1 MGQVK
6 MRSNL
11 NAQKRFP
18 SPVGSRTLRGPSA
31 SNVAASSQQRACG
44 TSFRCPAN
52 PHRSQLPAEGVLH
65 RVPTPRSPTFLV
77 AFGFRHRA
85 ATTCGGRRGRLLGP
99 RRRGGLWDGPRE
111 LPSGVPDKTCAAALR
126 RPPPAFSSTFP
137 GGLSARLGA
146 TES

>member
-1 MGQVK
+1 

-18 SPVGSRTLRGPSA
+18 SPVGSRTLRGSLCLKCCR
-31 SNVAASSQQRACG
+31 QQRACG
-44 TSFRCPAN
+44 TSFRRPAN

-126 RPPPAFSSTFP
+126 RPPPAFFSTFP